1 MPSNLCKPLTSLLNI
16 NRKSKEHTIR
26 VTDTEEW
33 ILAKMDVRLI
43 VQVLVNLV
51 DNAIKY
57 TAAGSV
63 IEIHTR
69 TRG

>member
-1 MPSNLCKPLTSLLNI
+1 
-16 NRKSKEHTIR
+16 
-26 VTDTEEW
+26 
-33 ILAKMDVRLI
+33 MDVRLI

-51 DNAIKY
+51 DNAIKN